1 MGCGAYT
8 KRLAGAG
15 PRRSVRLARMRGE
28 VHYLLQRQALGE
40 LYMLAG
46 ALTVADQVLQAG
58 DYCAAPAGM
67 VPNITSGAPG
77 STFLLLA
84 SEPETSHG
92 AVAVGESPAGLVCM
106 HAAGTRLAAEWDQWC

>member
-1 MGCGAYT
+1 
-8 KRLAGAG
+8 
-15 PRRSVRLARMRGE
+15 
-28 VHYLLQRQALGE
+28 
-40 LYMLAG
+40 MLAG

-84 SEPETSHG
+84 SEPETSPRG
-92 AVAVGESPAGLVCM
+92 GSRGRVAGRSSV
-106 HAAGTRLAAEWDQWC
+106 HACRCTRLAAEWDQWC